1 MKLRLLQRN
10 IKRKE
15 TYYNSSAL
23 LRNFHTGVR
32 GRYGARYRQL
42 AENDNFTESFFNK
55 SSYMKDLSKKVYEYA
70 IS

>member
-23 LRNFHTGVR
+23 LRNFHRGVR
-32 GRYGARYRQL
+32 GGYGAGYRQL
-42 AENDNFTESFFNK
+42 AKNDNFTGGYGEGTGGG
-55 SSYMKDLSKKVYEYA
+55 DIVDRL
-70 IS
+70 